1 MKKITKISLL
11 TAAGFG
17 VVGIALM
24 ISGAAMG
31 ASLPQMIRDNEL
43 SVYYMDGKVYT
54 GWMQDTEHHGE
65 HSAKTVAEAEAV
77 KKLVVD
83 VDMMSVTFQTISG
96 HQITVEQNG
105 NLNTVSATVEN
116 GVLTVE
122 EQAVV
127 GMVFGSSHA
136 TDVVIGIPEGKV
148 FDSVEISVGAGKV
161 DCIGT
166 LNCNEAKLE
175 VDAGS
180 MTMNLSGFS
189 ILDADADMGQIT
201 LTLSDAGDICADTD
215 AGSIILNMD
224 GCDMD
229 YNYDLDIERGS
240 VAIDDMVYVDMGDA
254 LKVDNNIDKSMNLTC
269 EMGNIQVAYSGY
281 DADGVHHNHDD
292 YCRTH
297 THHGTSDT
305 TEDTYQY
312 EHDDEDWHDDS
323 EHDRNHH

>member
-31 ASLPQMIRDNEL
+31 ASLPQMLRDNEL

-54 GWMQDTEHHGE
+54 GWMQDAGHHGE
-65 HSAKTVAEAEAV
+65 HSAKTVAEAETV
-77 KKLVVD
+77 DKLVVD

-96 HQITVEQNG
+96 NQITVEQNG
-105 NLNTVSATVEN
+105 KLDTVSATVEN
-116 GVLTVE
+116 RVLTIE
-122 EQAVV
+122 EKTVV
-127 GMVFGSSHA
+127 GMVFGSNHTS
-136 TDVVIGIPEGKV
+136 DVIIGIPEDKV
-148 FDSVEISVGAGKV
+148 FDSVDISLGAGKV
-161 DCIGT
+161 DCVGT
-166 LNCNEAKLE
+166 LSCNEAKLE

-189 ILDADADMGQIT
+189 ILDADTDMGQIT

-215 AGSIILNMD
+215 SGSIFINMD
-224 GCDMD
+224 GCNMD
-229 YNYDLDIERGS
+229 YNYNFDIDLGF
-240 VAIDDMVYVDMGDA
+240 VAIDDMVYADMSDTDQ
-254 LKVDNNIDKSMNLTC
+254 VDNNIDKSMDLTC
-269 EMGNIQVAYSGY
+269 DLGDIQIVFSGY

-297 THHGTSDT
+297 THHGTSDA

-312 EHDDEDWHDDS
+312 DHDDEDCHDDS